1 MALYYTLRLGIV
13 VLNALFILPGLFSVC
28 VCVWGEVLIIV
39 AFGVSIWILELFI

>member
-28 VCVWGEVLIIV
+28 VCGGEVLIIV